1 MKKLLFL
8 FTFLLLGSCNNPY
21 KDIVFVE
28 IKNPTLEKATLHQL
42 DILATCVLYNPNS
55 VAINLEEV
63 DFDVY
68 VNGNK
73 AAFIKQ
79 VEKIVMQANSEFEFA
94 IRTSV
99 NPKEVYGKKGKG
111 VLGAALQIL
120 ASQKV
125 DVKYQGSIKVGKG
138 AIHFRVPVADS
149 LSVPVNFNF

>member
-8 FTFLLLGSCNNPY
+8 LSMLLLGSCKNPY

-28 IKNPTLEKATLHQL
+28 IKNPALEKASLHQL

-68 VNGNK
+68 INGTK
-73 AAFIKQ
+73 TALIKQ
-79 VEKIVMQANSEFEFA
+79 VEKVVMPANSEFEFP
-94 IRTSV
+94 IRAAV
-99 NPKEVYGKKGKG
+99 NPKEVYSEKGKG

-125 DVKYQGSIKVGKG
+125 DVKYDGSIKVGKG
-138 AIHFRVPVADS
+138 AIHFRVPVVDS

>member
-8 FTFLLLGSCNNPY
+8 FTILLLGSCKNPY
-21 KDIVFVE
+21 KDIAFVE
-28 IKNPTLEKATLHQL
+28 IKNPTLEKVTLHQL

-73 AAFIKQ
+73 TALIKQ
-79 VEKIVMQANSEFEFA
+79 LEKVLMPANSEFEFP
-94 IRTSV
+94 IRASV
-99 NPKEVYGKKGKG
+99 SPKEVYGEKGKG

-125 DVKYQGSIKVGKG
+125 DVKYEGSIKVGKG
-138 AIHFRVPVADS
+138 AIHFRVPVVDS